1 VSGSTAWQYTDVCT
15 TCRHVSGKS
24 FYHLRHLK
32 TVRRSLSEAAAN
44 TMVHAFITSWIDYC
58 NSVLHS
64 VSAVH
69 LRPLQNVLSSAARI
83 ILRKQRLDH
92 ITADIRDL
100 LHWLPVNRETSI
112 RCVCSYISV
121 HISLH
126 PSTSPSYASQLQ
138 QTPVGVIYVQQ
149 CKATSSSL
157 TVGQSDM
164 DKEVLPIRT
173 GSFELTPTDSS
184 WSVAIHDSVLHSTKT
199 CYVLQSTM
207 IHSQCLHDS
216 LGCKVCANINVL
228 YIHRYIH

>member
-1 VSGSTAWQYTDVCT
+1 M
-15 TCRHVSGKS
+15 SGKS

-44 TMVHAFITSWIDYC
+44 TTVHAFITSWIDYC

-157 TVGQSDM
+157 TVGQSVWTKKFCLSGPDLLNS
-164 DKEVLPIRT
+164 LP
-173 GSFELTPTDSS
+173 LTVRDP
-184 WSVAIHDSVLHSTKT
+184 
-199 CYVLQSTM
+199 
-207 IHSQCLHDS
+207 S
-216 LGCKVCANINVL
+216 LSMTQFCTRLKPVMFSRAQ
-228 YIHRYIH
+228 